1 MRVTVLCG
9 GPSAE
14 RKVSLV
20 SGRAVAGALRAAGHD
35 VYSADIGPD
44 DLGALDR
51 PADVI
56 FPVLHGWFGE
66 SGELQA
72 IMEKRRLAFVGSGSV
87 ASRLG
92 MNKAAAKR
100 LWRKAGLPTPPWTVM
115 TPASWQRGGAHLP
128 APCVVKPLDSGSSI
142 DVSVCATPAEA
153 RRAVERLLARHG
165 RALVEKFIN
174 GAELTVGLLE
184 ERPLDPIR
192 IITARRFFDYR
203 AKYQDQA
210 TRHCFHTGLPYHVV
224 QQCRWLACRAAD
236 VLGARDLSRVDI
248 MVDRDMRP
256 WLLEIN
262 TIPGFTPKS
271 LLPEAARHAGI
282 GFTELVDRLVKRA
295 YLRHWRN
302 SQGA

>member
-1 MRVTVLCG
+1 MKITVLCG

-14 RKVSLV
+14 RRVSLV
-20 SGRAVAGALRAAGHD
+20 SGQAVAAALARAGHQ
-35 VYSADIGPD
+35 VRKADIGPD
-44 DLGALDR
+44 NLRALDY

-72 IMEKRRLAFVGSGSV
+72 ILEKRRLAFVGSGSR

-92 MNKAAAKR
+92 MDKAAAKR
-100 LWRKAGLPTPPWTVM
+100 VWAAHGLPTPPWKVITRDARREM
-115 TPASWQRGGAHLP
+115 DSAALP

-142 DVSVCATPAEA
+142 DVSVCLTPQQAA
-153 RRAVERLLARHG
+153 RALRRLLERYG
-165 RALVEKFIN
+165 RALVEKFIE
-174 GAELTVGLLE
+174 GAEITVGLLE
-184 ERPLDPIR
+184 EKPLDPIR
-192 IITARRFFDYR
+192 IITSRSFFDYK
-203 AKYQDQA
+203 AKYQDKT
-210 TRHCFHTGLPYHVV
+210 TRHCFHTGLPYRVV
-224 QQCRWLACRAAD
+224 QQCRWLAKRAAD

-248 MVDRDMRP
+248 MVDRHMRP

-282 GFTELVDRLVKRA
+282 PFERLVDRLVKRA
-295 YLRHWRN
+295 YLRRWRE
-302 SQGA
+302 S